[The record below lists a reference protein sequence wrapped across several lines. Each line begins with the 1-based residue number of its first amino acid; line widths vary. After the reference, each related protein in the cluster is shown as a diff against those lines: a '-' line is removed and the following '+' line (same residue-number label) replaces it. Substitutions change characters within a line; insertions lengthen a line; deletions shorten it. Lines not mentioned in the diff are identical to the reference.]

1 MRRNAVV
8 AAGFKV
14 PTKMVQQLPQSG
26 HGYLWVSSPAF
37 AMYHKFTQ
45 LKVEWGSG

>member
-8 AAGFKV
+8 AAGFNV

-26 HGYLWVSSPAF
+26 HGYLCLQPCVCNVSQIYA
-37 AMYHKFTQ
+37 A
-45 LKVEWGSG
+45 